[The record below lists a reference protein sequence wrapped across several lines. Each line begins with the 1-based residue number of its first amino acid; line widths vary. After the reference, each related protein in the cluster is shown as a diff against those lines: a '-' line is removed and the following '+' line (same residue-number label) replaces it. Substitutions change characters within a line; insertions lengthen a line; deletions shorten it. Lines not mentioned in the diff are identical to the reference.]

1 MTSCID
7 VLHDIQLHMRNKQYD
22 KVITQCSE
30 LFITYPQNREY
41 LNYLMNAYNAI
52 NDTKKMIK
60 GLELLIKQLPNIKN
74 SPNLVPS
81 YCILHN
87 YLATTYHACNNNSKA
102 IDCYKKIISVNNGIP
117 DIYNNISV
125 CHIALKEYNEALV
138 YLKISLTLKETDS
151 TYRILANTGLY
162 VKKYKDSIRYYESIT
177 HPTTKDLYNTSFPY
191 LASKQYIKGFEL
203 YENRLANND
212 VSPQTNQI
220 TRVEVPIP
228 YWDGKEK
235 CKHLMIL
242 YEQGIGDNIQYFRF
256 IIELSKRYPKL
267 KITYFCKNI
276 VSHLFNYDSCDNITV
291 IDDSV
296 PIDLS
301 IYDKKLYIMSLP
313 YILKLETI
321 TRNNINYIVCDKK
334 NDRKWCDKLLPFE
347 NKLKVGF
354 MYSGLLVSYIDKQIE
369 LSDFK
374 PICCDENIQTICL
387 HKMDDK
393 LRDDFSKIDFASEI
407 FMEEIDMNQ
416 AFMDTISILRNIDVL
431 VTIDTSIAHL
441 AGVMGVKTL
450 LLIGYTSEWRW
461 FDTDDKIWYD
471 SVNIIRM
478 RQQKPLADL
487 IPIIK
492 QITDE
497 YYVTKHARS
506 K

>member
-1 MTSCID
+1 
-7 VLHDIQLHMRNKQYD
+7 
-22 KVITQCSE
+22 
-30 LFITYPQNREY
+30 
-41 LNYLMNAYNAI
+41 
-52 NDTKKMIK
+52 
-60 GLELLIKQLPNIKN
+60 
-74 SPNLVPS
+74 
-81 YCILHN
+81 
-87 YLATTYHACNNNSKA
+87 
-102 IDCYKKIISVNNGIP
+102 
-117 DIYNNISV
+117 
-125 CHIALKEYNEALV
+125 
-138 YLKISLTLKETDS
+138 
-151 TYRILANTGLY
+151 
-162 VKKYKDSIRYYESIT
+162 
-177 HPTTKDLYNTSFPY
+177 
-191 LASKQYIKGFEL
+191 
-203 YENRLANND
+203 
-212 VSPQTNQI
+212 
-220 TRVEVPIP
+220 
-228 YWDGKEK
+228 
-235 CKHLMIL
+235 
-242 YEQGIGDNIQYFRF
+242 
-256 IIELSKRYPKL
+256 
-267 KITYFCKNI
+267 
-276 VSHLFNYDSCDNITV
+276 
-291 IDDSV
+291 
-296 PIDLS
+296 
-301 IYDKKLYIMSLP
+301 
-313 YILKLETI
+313 
-321 TRNNINYIVCDKK
+321 
-334 NDRKWCDKLLPFE
+334 
-347 NKLKVGF
+347 